1 MNVAIEAAIIGGFV
15 GAVVGGGIAYYLSRR
30 AIKASFELIRLQDFN
45 KAATEFRNA
54 FIIQLNFLKYNVN
67 SGSGDTSNIGEYLKA
82 HYVKSHLV
90 AFEVFRNYLSIKER
104 KAIDKAWIEY
114 CNFNQYSNNKD
125 LALKNLEDVL
135 EFAKHK

>member
-1 MNVAIEAAIIGGFV
+1 LSPIAETTLIGGGFTIIGVLIGSFI
-15 GAVVGGGIAYYLSRR
+15 GYYFSTR
-30 AIKASFELIRLQDFN
+30 LINRQDFN
-45 KAATEFRNA
+45 KATTEFRNA

>member
-1 MNVAIEAAIIGGFV
+1 LSPIAETTLIGGGFTIIGVLIG
-15 GAVVGGGIAYYLSRR
+15 
-30 AIKASFELIRLQDFN
+30 SF
-45 KAATEFRNA
+45 FRNA

>member
-1 MNVAIEAAIIGGFV
+1 MSPITETTLIGGDFTIIGVLV
-15 GAVVGGGIAYYLSRR
+15 GSFIGYYFSTR
-30 AIKASFELIRLQDFN
+30 LINRQDFN

-90 AFEVFRNYLSIKER
+90 ALEVFRNYLSIKER
-104 KAIDKAWIEY
+104 KAIDKAWIKY